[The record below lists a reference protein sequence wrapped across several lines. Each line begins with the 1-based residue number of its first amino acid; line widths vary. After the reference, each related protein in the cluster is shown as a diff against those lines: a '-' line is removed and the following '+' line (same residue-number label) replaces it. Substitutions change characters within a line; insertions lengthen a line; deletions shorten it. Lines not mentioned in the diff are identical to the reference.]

1 MHQLLISF
9 RVSVQSD
16 MWEICLTSALLS
28 TDVESLAFDMG
39 SHSWVNDNHRPI
51 ARAGNIFANMGQ
63 ILVSL

>member
-1 MHQLLISF
+1 M
-9 RVSVQSD
+9 QSD

-39 SHSWVNDNHRPI
+39 SNSWVNDNHRPI
-51 ARAGNIFANMGQ
+51 ARAGNIFANTGQ